1 MPGSKAYLSI
11 ADELQRLI
19 ESAVFRRGDRL
30 PSIREIGRS
39 HGVSVPTVHRALAE
53 LETRG
58 LVEAKPRAG
67 FYVCLAHAA
76 TFRPEALARVPSS
89 STCLVSVVQQVLDL
103 ASRPGVRPLGPSG
116 PSNELFPSM
125 KLRRATTAAARRI
138 GMDEINSF
146 DVGGTGRLREEIARR
161 SAGSGCCL
169 RPEEVV
175 ITAGC
180 TEALA
185 LCLRATTS
193 QGDAVA
199 IESPAFYG
207 LLLLLQSLGL
217 EVVELPAS
225 PVTGL
230 DADEVAR
237 VLASRRISAVVVSG
251 NYSHPTGALMPDDA
265 KRRLVDLLAAH
276 DVPLIEDDIFGDLSF
291 SPHRPPPLKAYDRKG
306 LVLLCDSFSKS
317 IAPGYRVGWTSPGRY
332 LGKVMELKLALCP
345 VTSTLPQLGIAEF
358 LKRGGYERHLRSF
371 RKTLGDNVRR
381 TAAVVD
387 RHFPAATRYV
397 MPGGGN
403 FLWLELPAGCDALA
417 LFHLAAE
424 RGISTAPGAMFSAS
438 GRGYSRHLRINCAR
452 SWNPPF
458 ERALIEL
465 GELAG
470 QQLSERVG
478 TPPSPARN

>member
-1 MPGSKAYLSI
+1 MADSKGYLSI

-58 LVEAKPRAG
+58 LVEARPRAG
-67 FYVCLAHAA
+67 FFVCLPSVSPARSRAPA
-76 TFRPEALARVPSS
+76 RALAG
-89 STCLVSVVQQVLDL
+89 STSLSRLAQKVL
-103 ASRPGVRPLGPSG
+103 ASVDRPGVRALGPSG
-116 PSNELFPSM
+116 PSNELFPSLR
-125 KLRRATTAAARRI
+125 LRRATTAAVRRF
-138 GMDEINSF
+138 GMDEINAF
-146 DVGGTGRLREEIARR
+146 HVGGTVRLREEVARR
-161 SAGSGCCL
+161 SVGSGCCL
-169 RPEEVV
+169 RPEEIV
-175 ITAGC
+175 ITTGC

-193 QGDAVA
+193 PGDAVA

-217 EVVELPAS
+217 EAVEVPADAR
-225 PVTGL
+225 TGL
-230 DADEVAR
+230 NPDDVAHA
-237 VLASRRISAVVVSG
+237 LTTRRIAAVIASG
-251 NYSHPTGALMPDDA
+251 NYSHPTGSLMPDAA
-265 KRRLVDLLAAH
+265 KRKLVDLLAAH
-276 DVPLIEDDIFGDLSF
+276 EVPLIEDDIFGDLCF

-332 LGKVMELKLALCP
+332 LDRLMELKLALCP
-345 VTSTLPQLGIAEF
+345 VTATLPQLGIAEF

-371 RKTLGDNVRR
+371 RRTLGENVRR

-387 RHFPAATRYV
+387 AHFPSGTNYS
-397 MPGGGN
+397 MPTGGN
-403 FLWLELPAGCDALA
+403 FLWVELPPGCDALN
-417 LFHLAAE
+417 LHDRAAD
-424 RGISTAPGAMFSAS
+424 RGISIAPGPMFSSS
-438 GRGYSRHLRINCAR
+438 GTGFSRHVRINCAR
-452 SWNPPF
+452 LWNAAL

-465 GELAG
+465 SELAA
-470 QQLSERVG
+470 QQLSERLGV
-478 TPPSPARN
+478 PPSSARN